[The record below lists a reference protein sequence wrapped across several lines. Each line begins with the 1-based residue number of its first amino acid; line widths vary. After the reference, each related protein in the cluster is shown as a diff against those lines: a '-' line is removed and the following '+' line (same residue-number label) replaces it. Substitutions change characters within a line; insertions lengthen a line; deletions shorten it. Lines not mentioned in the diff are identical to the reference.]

1 MTDEEKVELERL
13 RRMMQAYSMHQTNL
27 MEAMKKDDAR
37 YQLDMQRM
45 LLKIDKL
52 TERVEEL
59 EQSAQYDHQEIRR
72 LKGLTK

>member
-13 RRMMQAYSMHQTNL
+13 RRMMQAYSIHQTNL
-27 MEAMKKDDAR
+27 MKAMQKDDAR

-59 EQSAQYDHQEIRR
+59 EHMVQYDHQQVRE
-72 LKGLTK
+72 LKKK